1 MDVHAAWT
9 PPSQEGEETITI
21 YNNVIVNLLNIGKKL
36 FFKTA
41 QEINVSKWDG
51 KKGRTGTD
59 SSKGDYYIDFI
70 NLL

>member
-1 MDVHAAWT
+1 M
-9 PPSQEGEETITI
+9 
-21 YNNVIVNLLNIGKKL
+21 IVNLLNIGRKL